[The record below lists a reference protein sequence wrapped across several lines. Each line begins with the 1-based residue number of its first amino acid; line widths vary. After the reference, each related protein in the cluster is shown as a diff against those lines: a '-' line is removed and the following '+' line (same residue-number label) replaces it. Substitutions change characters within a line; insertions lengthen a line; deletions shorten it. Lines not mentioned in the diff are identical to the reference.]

1 MAPAR
6 YPARLRGQVRVRR
19 GRETGRAIPPSGAGV
34 GDIRAAPYLPLGCVP
49 RPETGNPPLNRIA
62 PIHAT
67 AECAVRWFDHPPG
80 EPHHDPDREVA
91 ADWSIAFVRAGSF
104 EVTVDGA
111 RERLV
116 AGSVFLTRPG
126 LAFRCRHDGPCP
138 DDVCLAVGFAPG
150 AVAGWEDAWTRAG
163 WAARRVPTPRLAY
176 VQRRLAG
183 AARAG
188 DAFEVERWALA
199 GVGALA
205 ADAAWSGRRGP
216 YTPRRSDLEAV
227 TAACRAIEADPA
239 ARRSIAD
246 RARAV
251 GRSGPGLTHAFRRY
265 LGLSPH
271 QYVVR
276 WRLADAAA
284 RLDAGAT
291 VSDSCWRSGFEN
303 LSHFCRSFRRA
314 FGTPASRWRRLPLP
328 ERRRIVQALLHGRP

>member
-1 MAPAR
+1 MRAPTPDR
-6 YPARLRGQVRVRR
+6 K
-19 GRETGRAIPPSGAGV
+19 
-34 GDIRAAPYLPLGCVP
+34 
-49 RPETGNPPLNRIA
+49 PPLNRIA
-62 PIHAT
+62 ALHQT
-67 AECAVRWFDHPPG
+67 ADCVVRRFDHPPDL
-80 EPHHDPDREVA
+80 PHQDPEREVA
-91 ADWSIAFVRAGSF
+91 DGWGIAFVRAGAF
-104 EVTVDGA
+104 EVEVHGA

-116 AGSVFLTRPG
+116 AGSLFLTRPG

-138 DDVCLAVGFAPG
+138 DDVCLAIDFAPG
-150 AVAGWEDAWTRAG
+150 AVAGSEDAWTRAG
-163 WAARRVPTPRLAY
+163 WAARRTPTPRLAY

-183 AARAG
+183 AAAEENT
-188 DAFEVERWALA
+188 FELERWALA
-199 GVGALA
+199 GLTALS
-205 ADAAWSGRRGP
+205 ADGSSRGSRGP
-216 YTPRRSDLEAV
+216 YAPRRADLEAV

-251 GRSGPGLTHAFRRY
+251 GCTGTGLTHAFRRY

-303 LSHFCRSFRRA
+303 LSHFCRTFQRA
-314 FGTPASRWRRLPLP
+314 FGIRASRWRALPLP
-328 ERRRIVQALLHGRP
+328 ERRRKVQALLGGRP